1 MKNGYLINALPGAC
15 IPKEGAELT
24 IRPIEAKEVPKDI
37 TSAIGHADTAGLVS
51 GLVGFEIPMNRT
63 SVPPF
68 EIGRVDYLAL
78 YQGPRL
84 PEGSTTLPEG
94 ATVNFYRL
102 AVMDCDSCK
111 EYNFQAGANY

>member
-1 MKNGYLINALPGAC
+1 MS
-15 IPKEGAELT
+15 
-24 IRPIEAKEVPKDI
+24 IRPIDAKEVPKDI
-37 TSAIGHADTAGLVS
+37 TSAIGHADTAELVS

-68 EIGRVDYLAL
+68 EKGRTDYLAL

-94 ATVNFYRL
+94 ATVSFYRL
-102 AVMDCDSCK
+102 DVMDCEACK
-111 EYNFQAGANY
+111 DQ